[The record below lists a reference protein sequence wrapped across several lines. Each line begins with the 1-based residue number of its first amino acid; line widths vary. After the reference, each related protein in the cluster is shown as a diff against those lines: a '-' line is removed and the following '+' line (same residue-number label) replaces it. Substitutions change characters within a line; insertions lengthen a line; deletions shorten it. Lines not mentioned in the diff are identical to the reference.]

1 MMREVG
7 KNFSRNA
14 LFILS
19 QDVTVP
25 GANSYNQSLALSI
38 KENGKAFIFKI
49 LRSTVTGVILEHTT
63 SNSFKCLFGSSMD
76 SPWNFGMWW
85 SKLDFNSNS
94 SVYLEQPWDIG
105 YTMVR
110 HYPNPRWQAP

>member
-49 LRSTVTGVILEHTT
+49 LPSMVTGVMLEHTT
-63 SNSFKCLFGSSMD
+63 SNSFKCLFD
-76 SPWNFGMWW
+76 PPWTAHGTLECGGANLTLTRTLRF
-85 SKLDFNSNS
+85 
-94 SVYLEQPWDIG
+94 YLEQPWDIG

-110 HYPNPRWQAP
+110 HYPNPKR